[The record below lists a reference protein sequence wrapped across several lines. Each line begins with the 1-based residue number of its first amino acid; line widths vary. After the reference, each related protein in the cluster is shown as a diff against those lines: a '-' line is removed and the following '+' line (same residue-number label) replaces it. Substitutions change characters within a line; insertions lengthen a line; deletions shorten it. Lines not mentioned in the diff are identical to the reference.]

1 MSVWNHQNQTHL
13 MLDRKSRGF
22 TLVEALIATVV
33 MAVLLGA
40 LMTTF
45 SQSQKLFTSQ
55 HDLVELSQV
64 GRITMNQIQSFLR
77 QAGNDPNDIGL
88 TPITIDNPNQCTIN
102 SDVTGAVPDPGGDPM
117 YATGEADGTLANLY
131 EQVTIRYAPD
141 DDQLFINVGGGEQLL
156 AEDMPLFELTFYDL
170 QGNTTTDGNQ
180 IARVH
185 IKMVVE
191 TSNSDME
198 TGKVRTMTFE
208 SDVMV
213 RTRAHRFFS
222 YEADQNYVTS

>member
-1 MSVWNHQNQTHL
+1 MIVWNHQKQTNL
-13 MLDRKSRGF
+13 MFDTKSRGF

-33 MAVLLGA
+33 LTVLLGA

-45 SQSQKLFTSQ
+45 SQSQRLYTSQ
-55 HDLVELSQV
+55 HDLVEASQV
-64 GRITMNQIQSFLR
+64 GRIAMNQIQSFLR
-77 QAGNDPNDIGL
+77 QAGNDPDDIGL
-88 TPITIDNPNQCTIN
+88 TPITIDNPNQCTIH
-102 SDVTGAVPDPGGDPM
+102 SDVTGSVPDSGGDPM
-117 YATGEADGTLANLY
+117 YATGEANGTLANLY

-141 DDQLFINVGGGEQLL
+141 DDQLFINVGGGEHLL

-170 QGNTTTDGNQ
+170 QGNTTADGNK

-191 TSNSDME
+191 TSNSDQE

-213 RTRAHRFFS
+213 RTQSFRFFS

>member
-1 MSVWNHQNQTHL
+1 
-13 MLDRKSRGF
+13 
-22 TLVEALIATVV
+22 
-33 MAVLLGA
+33 
-40 LMTTF
+40 
-45 SQSQKLFTSQ
+45 
-55 HDLVELSQV
+55 
-64 GRITMNQIQSFLR
+64 
-77 QAGNDPNDIGL
+77 
-88 TPITIDNPNQCTIN
+88 
-102 SDVTGAVPDPGGDPM
+102 M